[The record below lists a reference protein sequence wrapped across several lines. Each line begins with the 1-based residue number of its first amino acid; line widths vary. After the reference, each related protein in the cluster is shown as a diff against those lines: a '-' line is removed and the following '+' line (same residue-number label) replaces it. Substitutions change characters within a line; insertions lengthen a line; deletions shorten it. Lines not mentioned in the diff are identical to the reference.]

1 MIDFLVGRSFGKA
14 CASAIP
20 EILCVPGGYGK
31 VGTPSRSSMTRHCTS
46 IQSAST
52 ANVERAESMHFRHLA
67 LICFLAAI
75 PSLTLAMAAVG
86 QERTSGDVLRLD
98 RAIELARANNRD
110 TKRAKLD
117 IDRQREA
124 WAEAKTQYYPRFD
137 TYLLGTELL
146 TPLNFTIKAGQLGTY
161 PATGPIPGTNIDLHT
176 PARPIAIA
184 SITVTQPITQ
194 IPRIRFSIAEQRLN
208 EDLSRQTYSQQD
220 QQVVSAVRRAY
231 YSVLQSQSQAE
242 SQRATIHSLEEL
254 HHQTERRL
262 QEKAVLKADSLR
274 VTAEE
279 EKAKY
284 QLLMIED
291 ALSDRKEALNR
302 LLGRDLLAEFSVE
315 PVPTALPEELD
326 LQAALK
332 LALAQRPEIK
342 MASIKQ
348 RQANLETRIEK
359 TRYLPDISIQ
369 ANYLTPAGI
378 YFLPQNIGGI
388 GALLT
393 WQPWD
398 WGQKRHNI
406 AQKVI
411 AEHETALTA
420 EDTRDQVL
428 LDVESEF
435 RKLRE
440 GRAQLAVAEGAREAE
455 QERLRNQTD
464 AYAQKAILLSDLF
477 QEQASLATTED
488 QYRQALLAFW
498 TTRADF
504 ERALGEE

>member
-1 MIDFLVGRSFGKA
+1 MYFS
-14 CASAIP
+14 
-20 EILCVPGGYGK
+20 
-31 VGTPSRSSMTRHCTS
+31 
-46 IQSAST
+46 
-52 ANVERAESMHFRHLA
+52 HL
-67 LICFLAAI
+67 IRGCFLAAI
-75 PSLTLAMAAVG
+75 LSLTFAMGALG
-86 QERTSGDVLRLD
+86 QERPSGDVLTLD
-98 RAIELARANNRD
+98 RAIELARANNRE
-110 TKRAKLD
+110 TKRAKFE

-137 TYLLGTELL
+137 TYLLGMQLL
-146 TPLNFTIKAGQLGTY
+146 TPLDFTIKAGQFGTY
-161 PATGPIPGTNIDLHT
+161 AGTGPIPGTSIDLHT

-184 SITVTQPITQ
+184 SITATQPITQ
-194 IPRIRFSIAEQRLN
+194 IPRIRFSVAEQRLN
-208 EDLSRQTYSQQD
+208 EDLSRETYAERD
-220 QQVVSAVRRAY
+220 QQLVSDVRRAY
-231 YSVLQSQSQAE
+231 YSLLQSQSQAE

-254 HHQTERRL
+254 DHLTERRL
-262 QEKAVLKADSLR
+262 QEKAVLKADRLR

-284 QLLMIED
+284 QLLVIED
-291 ALSDRKEALNR
+291 TLSDRKEALNR
-302 LLGRDLLAEFSVE
+302 LLGRDLLVEFSVE

-326 LQAALK
+326 LQAARK
-332 LALAQRPEIK
+332 LALTQRPEIK

-348 RQANLETRIEK
+348 RQANFETRIEK
-359 TRYLPDISIQ
+359 TRYLPDVSIQ
-369 ANYLTPAGI
+369 ANYLTPAGV

-398 WGQKRHNI
+398 WGQKRHNV

-411 AEHETALTA
+411 AEHQTALTA
-420 EDTRDQVL
+420 EDTQDQVL
-428 LDVESEF
+428 QEVDSQF
-435 RKLRE
+435 RRLRE
-440 GRAQLAVAEGAREAE
+440 ARAQLAVAESARGAE

-464 AYAQKAILLSDLF
+464 AYVQKAILLSGLL

-504 ERALGEE
+504 EKALGEE